1 MTGFPG
7 SPGSSLS
14 IAHIDI
20 VGEPV
25 EKLFL
30 WGHSACA
37 LDITDHKKVAVYGGF
52 GGPGRHARRNDL
64 LLLDPYSG
72 NLETISTFGSAS
84 PSARLGHTASL
95 VGDFM
100 FVIGG
105 RTGPDKILNDVWRLD
120 TTKNCWELL
129 QCGGSVFPPR

>member
-1 MTGFPG
+1 M
-7 SPGSSLS
+7 
-14 IAHIDI
+14 
-20 VGEPV
+20 

-37 LDITDHKKVAVYGGF
+37 LDNANHKKVVVYGGF

-72 NLETISTFGSAS
+72 SLETISTSGCAS
-84 PSARLGHTASL
+84 PYPRLGHTASL
-95 VGDFM
+95 VGDCM

-105 RTGPDKILNDVWRLD
+105 RTGPDKILSDVWSFD
-120 TTKNCWELL
+120 TTNSCWKLL

>member
-1 MTGFPG
+1 MS

-14 IAHIDI
+14 LSISHIEI

-37 LDITDHKKVAVYGGF
+37 LDNADHKKVIVYGGF
-52 GGPGRHARRNDL
+52 GGLGRHARRNDL

-72 NLETISTFGSAS
+72 NLETINIFDDTS
-84 PSARLGHTASL
+84 PSPRLGHTASL
-95 VGDFM
+95 VGDRM

-105 RTGPDKILNDVWRLD
+105 RTGPDKILSDVWIFD
-120 TTKNCWELL
+120 TTKNHWKLQ